1 MGCLKYLIDL
11 GSTFTKV
18 AVVDLEQGEIKARV
32 AVPSTVG
39 TDVMVGLNMAIEQA
53 KGRSGVAVPGREDL
67 MACSSA
73 AGGLRMVAVGLVPRL
88 STEAA
93 ERAALGAG
101 ARVLAIYSYDLSR
114 TEIEEIVGI
123 APDIILLCGGTDGGE
138 KRNIIHNANI
148 LAKSKLT
155 APIVVA
161 GNKAAQDE
169 VEDILASAGKL
180 PVLCQNVLPEINV
193 LNADPC
199 HELIR
204 ELFMKRIIK
213 AKGIAQVRE
222 VVGNEIIPTPVAVL
236 NAVQLLSDGY
246 MEETGLG
253 ELLAV
258 DVGGATTDVYSVAK
272 GWPTRAGVI
281 LRGLEEPYV
290 KRTVEGDLGVRW
302 NMDNLVKIG
311 QERKLLPLNSRV
323 DELACKLGR
332 PGILPANQEETDFD
346 TAVAQ
351 IAVEVAVERHVGRLE
366 SIYGPSGENLV
377 QRGKDLTGVKAVVGT
392 GGPLAF
398 SSDPWMILQGAC
410 AGDRA
415 KHNLLKPL
423 SPTYFIDSRYILY
436 AVGLISEVAPKEA
449 LVIAKKYVKPL
460 ASSKE

>member
-1 MGCLKYLIDL
+1 MGRWKYLIDL

-18 AVVDLEQGEIKARV
+18 AVVDLDRGEIGARV

-53 KGRSGVAVPGREDL
+53 KERSGVAVPGREDL
-67 MACSSA
+67 LACSSA
-73 AGGLRMVAVGLVPRL
+73 AGGLRMVTVGLVPRL
-88 STEAA
+88 SAEAA

-101 ARVLAIYSYDLSR
+101 ARVLAVYSYDLSR

-138 KRNIIHNANI
+138 KRTIIHNAGM
-148 LAKSKLT
+148 LAKSRLT

-169 VEDILASAGKL
+169 VEAILASAGKL

-199 HELIR
+199 HALIR
-204 ELFMKRIIK
+204 ELFMKRIIQ

-222 VVGNEIIPTPVAVL
+222 IAGNEIIPTPVAVL
-236 NAVQLLSDGY
+236 NAAKLLSGGY
-246 MEETGLG
+246 REEAGLG

-272 GWPTRAGVI
+272 GWPTRPGVI

-311 QERKLLPLNSRV
+311 QERKLLSLNSRV
-323 DELACKLGR
+323 TELACKIGR
-332 PGILPANQEETDFD
+332 PGILPADPEETDFD
-346 TAVAQ
+346 TTLAQ
-351 IAVEVAVERHVGRLE
+351 IAVEVATERHVGTLE
-366 SIYGPSGENLV
+366 SVYGFDGENLV
-377 QRGKDLTGVKAVVGT
+377 QRGKDLTGVKVVVGT

-398 SSDPWMILQGAC
+398 SSAPWTILQGAC
-410 AGDRA
+410 AGA
-415 KHNLLKPL
+415 GVNPNLLKPR
-423 SPTYFIDSRYILY
+423 SSSYFIDNRYLLY
-436 AVGLISEVAPKEA
+436 AVGLISEAAPREA
-449 LVIAKKYVKPL
+449 LTLAKKYIKPL
-460 ASSKE
+460 APSKE